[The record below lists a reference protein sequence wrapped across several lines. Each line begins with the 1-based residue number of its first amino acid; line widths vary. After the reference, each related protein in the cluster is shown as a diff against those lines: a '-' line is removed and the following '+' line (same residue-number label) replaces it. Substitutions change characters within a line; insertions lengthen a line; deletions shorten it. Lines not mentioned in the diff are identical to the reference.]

1 MEEGRER
8 KRFDIPKPVAVGDVI
23 DVSIE
28 AEGGQGDGIAKVE
41 NFVVFV
47 KGAKTGERC
56 KVKIT
61 DVKRTYAIGEKQGP
75 AEAAP
80 AEAPP
85 ELAEEEV
92 PPEEEEE

>member
-1 MEEGRER
+1 MEEK
-8 KRFDIPKPVAVGDVI
+8 KRFEIPKPVSVGDVI

-47 KGAKTGERC
+47 KGAKQGEKC
-56 KVKIT
+56 KVKIV
-61 DVKRTYAIGEKQGP
+61 DVRRTYAVGEKQGP

-80 AEAPP
+80 EEEP
-85 ELAEEEV
+85 AEEKKES
-92 PPEEEEE
+92 